1 MVNKYIM
8 LKFFLLHWSKS
19 NRGSEIFL
27 ILKTNFIWNYNT
39 GFKLQKKHKSQKKN
53 MGIMQRKIEGIKE
66 ARKRA
71 GERERQRKER
81 FQDRQNDLIFPKSQL
96 LFSVYI
102 LVNYRY
108 YR

>member
-1 MVNKYIM
+1 
-8 LKFFLLHWSKS
+8 
-19 NRGSEIFL
+19 
-27 ILKTNFIWNYNT
+27 
-39 GFKLQKKHKSQKKN
+39 
-53 MGIMQRKIEGIKE
+53 MQRKIEGIKE